1 MRAGIQYAAVC
12 LATVVGVGWLI
23 SLLYP
28 GADARTAIVTS
39 AVIACVVQGIGFTIA
54 RRMRRTNVLAG
65 WAIGAAMCI
74 ATLMLLGLV
83 AKPLGL
89 SLAPAL
95 LSLATFYF
103 VTELVEPL
111 LPIS

>member
-1 MRAGIQYAAVC
+1 MWYATACV
-12 LATVVGVGWLI
+12 ATVAGVGWI
-23 SLLYP
+23 VSRLYP

-65 WAIGAAMCI
+65 WAIGAALCI
-74 ATLMLLGLV
+74 GTLLIYGLV

-89 SLAPAL
+89 ALEPAL

-111 LPIS
+111 LLNS